1 MSHVHFVRRSKLF
14 HFHFQINKTDKI
26 DIDTYFR
33 WLVEIIQIHWF
44 FPSNILLHHY
54 KTYRIIQ
61 ITYFHENNNKM
72 HLKATTKKMFWFVV
86 SKKIYHRTRFTIWD
100 QNTNVLLIGAK
111 NREMFLFFIHLKCV
125 WAAFLGRCR
134 NSTWNTLKYRT
145 QFKFCIV
152 SELSRFT
159 LIFYYWFT
167 LFVVCISLL
176 SVSHSIEY

>member
-26 DIDTYFR
+26 DIDTYYR

-72 HLKATTKKMFWFVV
+72 HMKATTKK
-86 SKKIYHRTRFTIWD
+86 
-100 QNTNVLLIGAK
+100 NVLICCFKKKPSNQIYYLRTEH
-111 NREMFLFFIHLKCV
+111 NFFIN
-125 WAAFLGRCR
+125 RCQKSR
-134 NSTWNTLKYRT
+134 DVFIFHSLEM
-145 QFKFCIV
+145 C
-152 SELSRFT
+152 LSCGF
-159 LIFYYWFT
+159 
-167 LFVVCISLL
+167 
-176 SVSHSIEY
+176 